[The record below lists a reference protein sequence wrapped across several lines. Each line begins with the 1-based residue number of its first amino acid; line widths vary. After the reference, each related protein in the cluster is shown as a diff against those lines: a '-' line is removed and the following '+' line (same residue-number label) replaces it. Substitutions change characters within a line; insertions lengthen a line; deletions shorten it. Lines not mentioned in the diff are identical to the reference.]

1 MPFIDLDSR
10 WLVLNSRF
18 NYYVHMSDLWVSVWV
33 FTWTCACMYILSLCM
48 VSYVLM
54 VELSLFPIINTLLCI
69 FSKFFFDL
77 YYVYILSFHIAFT
90 FHTYSDVI
98 MVPSFDLF
106 RLLTIR
112 RLLCPNKWHNHNS
125 CFESLFLWSTL
136 PLWLSRAMIPT
147 KYMLFDSHATL
158 YICSLM

>member
-1 MPFIDLDSR
+1 MFLIVDLTIIYICQTYGCLF
-10 WLVLNSRF
+10 WFLLELV
-18 NYYVHMSDLWVSVWV
+18 H
-33 FTWTCACMYILSLCM
+33 ACTFWAYG
-48 VSYVLM
+48 VSYALI
-54 VELSLFPIINTLLCI
+54 VELSLFLVISTHVH
-69 FSKFFFDL
+69 FFYFFFDF